1 MKELLEEVIIEL
13 SSKNREKSGR
23 WMRQRRALQAQG
35 ITYFAHEDKLLSGTS
50 GGCKL
55 FNISQGGKE
64 AEDKPLKVGKRSSWS
79 TL

>member
-1 MKELLEEVIIEL
+1 MEGYQWGAGEG
-13 SSKNREKSGR
+13 RMGEKV
-23 WMRQRRALQAQG
+23 QG

-64 AEDKPLKVGKRSSWS
+64 AEDKPLKVGKRQGKVRIV
-79 TL
+79 